1 MDQVYITLN
10 NELNDFLPPRKRG
23 ELLTCRIKSQPSVKH
38 IVESAGIPHT
48 EIGELNLDGNTIDF
62 NYLVHP
68 GDRIFAYPFS
78 PEHDVISG
86 LFNHGKLTI
95 RPYFVLDNHLGKLA
109 TYLRILGF
117 DSLYD
122 KDYQDVLLAEI
133 ASGSE
138 RILITRDRQ
147 LLMRKSIRWGYW
159 VRSKHPETQTIEI
172 IHRFRMKG
180 LIAPFHRC
188 LNCNS
193 LLQPVPKEEILHRLQ
208 PLTKRYFDEFQFC
221 PGCDRIY
228 WKGSHYERMLKLVS
242 RVTSGAETI
251 IQ

>member
-1 MDQVYITLN
+1 MDQVFITLN
-10 NELNDFLPPRKRG
+10 NELNDFLPPRKLG
-23 ELLTCRIKSQPSVKH
+23 EQLTCTIKSQPSVKH
-38 IVESAGIPHT
+38 IVESVGIPHT
-48 EIGELNLDGNTIDF
+48 EIGELTLDGNSIDF
-62 NYLVHP
+62 NYLVQP
-68 GDRIFAYPFS
+68 GDLIIVYPFS
-78 PEHDVISG
+78 PEHDELSG
-86 LFNHGKLTI
+86 YFSDDKLAI
-95 RPYFVLDNHLGKLA
+95 RPCFVLDNHLGKLA

-122 KDYQDVLLAEI
+122 KDYQDVLLATI

-147 LLMRKSIRWGYW
+147 LLMRKNVRRGYW

-172 IHRFRMKG
+172 IHRFRMNG
-180 LIAPFHRC
+180 LISPFHRC

-193 LLQPVPKEEILHRLQ
+193 LLQPIKKEVILHRLE
-208 PLTKRYFDEFQFC
+208 PLTKRYFDEFQLC

-242 RVTSGAETI
+242 RVTASG
-251 IQ
+251 